1 LSRFTKEEKRM
12 QTGFT
17 LEAAPTWVFYIAVPV
32 AVAQLSF
39 EIWAL
44 IDMLKRP
51 SDRLALGGRKWLW
64 AIIILGVNWIGAIL
78 YLAVGR
84 TPGSAVD
91 VAPGTPTAER
101 AASAVDSLYGAGEGR
116 K

>member
-1 LSRFTKEEKRM
+1 M

-17 LEAAPTWVFYIAVPV
+17 IEATPTWVFYIAVPLF
-32 AVAQLSF
+32 VAQLSF

-78 YLAVGR
+78 YLAIGR
-84 TPGSAVD
+84 TAGPAVD
-91 VAPGTPTAER
+91 VASAAPTAER
-101 AASAVDSLYGAGEGR
+101 AASAVDSLYGAGEDR